1 MGKRFLAAG
10 LAAVAISLALAG
22 ACEAKGVTGRYTYV
36 EPGYEGT
43 MTISQM
49 GPGFVFKFKTKSK
62 SNGQMCDFQTYE
74 TPMDQGGGRVNDD
87 LPAKGGTEDD
97 GIKFAISFKGDT
109 AVVDMESK
117 GGECGMS
124 GYFGGSYRK
133 TK

>member
-1 MGKRFLAAG
+1 MGKGYLAAG
-10 LAAVAISLALAG
+10 LAAVAMSLAVSG
-22 ACEAKGVTGRYTYV
+22 ACEAKGVAGRYTYV

-62 SNGQMCDFQTYE
+62 SNGQMCDFETYE

-97 GIKFAISFKGDT
+97 GIKFTIIFKGDT